1 MIKKIIK
8 ELIKEWVEIVGIAT
22 IVTFIWQS
30 VELIITNEINTNMVD
45 TIISLPIVL
54 LLHFEYKKNIG
65 NIE

>member
-1 MIKKIIK
+1 MIKKI
-8 ELIKEWVEIVGIAT
+8 IKEWVEIVGIAT

-30 VELIITNEINTNMVD
+30 VELIITNEINPNMVD
-45 TIISLPIVL
+45 TIISFPIVL

>member
-1 MIKKIIK
+1 MIKKI
-8 ELIKEWVEIVGIAT
+8 IKEWVEIVGIAA

-30 VELIITNEINTNMVD
+30 VELIITNEINSNIID

>member
-1 MIKKIIK
+1 MIKKI
-8 ELIKEWVEIVGIAT
+8 IKEWVEIVGIAT

-30 VELIITNEINTNMVD
+30 VELIITNKINPNMVD

>member
-1 MIKKIIK
+1 MNKKI
-8 ELIKEWVEIVGIAT
+8 IKEWVEIVGIAT

-30 VELIITNEINTNMVD
+30 VELIITNEINPNIID
-45 TIISLPIVL
+45 TIISLPIIL

>member
-1 MIKKIIK
+1 MIKKI
-8 ELIKEWVEIVGIAT
+8 IKEWVEIVGIAT

-30 VELIITNEINTNMVD
+30 VELIITNEINPNIID
-45 TIISLPIVL
+45 TIISLPIIL

>member
-1 MIKKIIK
+1 MIKKI
-8 ELIKEWVEIVGIAT
+8 IKEWVEIVGIAT

-30 VELIITNEINTNMVD
+30 VELIITNEINPNMVD

>member
-1 MIKKIIK
+1 MIKKI
-8 ELIKEWVEIVGIAT
+8 IKEWVEIVGIAA

-30 VELIITNEINTNMVD
+30 VELIITNEINSNIID
-45 TIISLPIVL
+45 TIISLPIIL

>member
-1 MIKKIIK
+1 MIKKI
-8 ELIKEWVEIVGIAT
+8 IKEWVEIVGIAA

-30 VELIITNEINTNMVD
+30 VELIITNEINPNMVD

>member
-1 MIKKIIK
+1 MIKKI
-8 ELIKEWVEIVGIAT
+8 IKEWVEIVGIAT

-30 VELIITNEINTNMVD
+30 VELIITNEINPNMVD

-65 NIE
+65 NIK

>member
-1 MIKKIIK
+1 MKKRK
-8 ELIKEWVEIVGIAT
+8 
-22 IVTFIWQS
+22 
-30 VELIITNEINTNMVD
+30 INTDNIGVSLLWNNKINPNMVD

>member
-1 MIKKIIK
+1 MIKKI
-8 ELIKEWVEIVGIAT
+8 IKEWVEIVGIAT
-22 IVTFIWQS
+22 IVTFIWRS
-30 VELIITNEINTNMVD
+30 VELIITNEINPNMVD

>member
-1 MIKKIIK
+1 MIKKI
-8 ELIKEWVEIVGIAT
+8 IKEWVEIVGIAT

-30 VELIITNEINTNMVD
+30 VELIITNEINSNIID

>member
-1 MIKKIIK
+1 MIKKI
-8 ELIKEWVEIVGIAT
+8 IKEWVEIVGITA

-30 VELIITNEINTNMVD
+30 VELIITNEINSNIID
-45 TIISLPIVL
+45 TIISLPIIL

>member
-30 VELIITNEINTNMVD
+30 VELIIIK
-45 TIISLPIVL
+45 I
-54 LLHFEYKKNIG
+54 
-65 NIE
+65 

>member
-1 MIKKIIK
+1 MIKKI
-8 ELIKEWVEIVGIAT
+8 IKEWVEIVGIAA

-30 VELIITNEINTNMVD
+30 VELIITNEISPNIID
-45 TIISLPIVL
+45 TIISLPIIL

>member
-1 MIKKIIK
+1 MIKKI
-8 ELIKEWVEIVGIAT
+8 IKEWVEIVGIAT
-22 IVTFIWQS
+22 IVIFIWQS
-30 VELIITNEINTNMVD
+30 VELIITNEINPNMVD